1 MRNRN
6 LFPLDGRFLP
16 NWPKPQQKTLRRLRI
31 LLHSVHDSSS
41 QRNIEPRQQP
51 MERNRDMRA
60 YLDANFFISGFS
72 ERPKDVQLIKEACDR
87 IGLEIWMT
95 RQVFQELRWY
105 LRREVEQVVQIDET
119 LMKDIK
125 AFLESLQ
132 KPESALPQPN
142 DMSMVL
148 AAIRAKK
155 ARIVTSDLKLLNTM
169 QEFKIEAEGIVGS
182 AFVLELIE
190 SSEDPEQKKKLDP
203 IRDRIYAEEVRYS
216 ISRQEAYDPVTRIR
230 IIEDHAMKVM
240 RTVRRPA
247 GGLDKKLSKGQS
259 LFVLDFLEDIKAGI
273 PAMFED
279 FRAGKYDTLAG
290 EIEAVQNEI
299 ERLLIVSTL
308 TDDAETHRK
317 LVEHASDLTL
327 FLYYLEMIC
336 HLYRGT
342 KEGVEDA
349 MSISEEAFR
358 LLMFAS
364 VSNEELKASTF
375 FVRIVLALIRQDYEE
390 IDYFYSLYDSMLE
403 RLGLED
409 MKATSEGLYV
419 TMQLLRKFMGG
430 FSLAKSKLQY
440 PDATTSMLN
449 DLAKYYCQFDEHDT
463 AWQMSVNAYKVGI
476 AYGREEGALSSF
488 LMLYKISSSSGDK
501 LKSNLEKIAEHA
513 LKLFVKKGWSTSEIT
528 PILNEL
534 QENYPQVEI
543 SIPSGPVAFGDLP
556 QELAGWMD
564 VLSMQNVNGLE
575 TLIVRNNKLHIRVG
589 IVITDRPELKTLKT
603 GHKVALVRGN
613 FKLQRASSATLH
625 GYSVMLVITPS
636 EGSEISYEG
645 EYGFSYLRIAQ
656 PEAEA
661 KEISS

>member
-1 MRNRN
+1 MR
-6 LFPLDGRFLP
+6 
-16 NWPKPQQKTLRRLRI
+16 
-31 LLHSVHDSSS
+31 V
-41 QRNIEPRQQP
+41 
-51 MERNRDMRA
+51 

-72 ERPKDVQLIKEACDR
+72 DRPKDVQVIKDVSDR
-87 IGLEIWMT
+87 VGLELWMT

-125 AFLESLQ
+125 ALFESIQ
-132 KPESALPQPN
+132 KPETALPQPN

-148 AAIRAKK
+148 AAMKSKK
-155 ARIVTSDLKLLNTM
+155 SRIVTSDLKLLNTI
-169 QEFKIEAEGIVGS
+169 QDLKIEVEGIVGS
-182 AFVLELIE
+182 AYVLELIE
-190 SSEDPEQKKKLDP
+190 STDDPEAKKKLEP
-203 IRDRIYAEEVRYS
+203 IHDRIYAEEVRYS

-230 IIEDHAMKVM
+230 IIEDHAMRVM

-273 PAMFED
+273 PAMFDD
-279 FRAGKYDTLAG
+279 FREGKYDTLAD

-308 TDDAETHRK
+308 TDDAETHKK

-342 KEGVEDA
+342 RQGVEDA
-349 MSISEEAFR
+349 LSVSEEAFR

-364 VSNEELKASTF
+364 VSNEELKASAF
-375 FVRIVLALIRQDYEE
+375 FVRIVISIIRQDYEE
-390 IDYFYSLYDSMLE
+390 IDYFYSLYDSMIE

-419 TMQLLRKFMGG
+419 MMQILRKFMGG
-430 FSLAKSKLQY
+430 FSLTKSKLQY
-440 PDATTSMLN
+440 PDATISMLN
-449 DLAKYYCQFDEHDT
+449 DLAKYYCQFDEHDN

-476 AYGREEGALSSF
+476 AYGKEEGSLSSF

-501 LKSNLEKIAEHA
+501 LKPSLEKIAEHA
-513 LKLFVKKGWSTSEIT
+513 LKLFVKKGWSTTEIT
-528 PILNEL
+528 PILNEI
-534 QENYPQVEI
+534 QGSYPPVEI
-543 SIPSGPVAFGDLP
+543 PVSSEPVALKELP
-556 QELAGWMD
+556 QELTGWMD
-564 VLSMQNVNGLE
+564 VLFAQKVGGVE
-575 TLIVRNNKLHIRVG
+575 TLIVRNSKLQVRIG
-589 IVITDRPELKTLKT
+589 IVITDRPELQTLKT
-603 GHKVALVRGN
+603 GHKVALARGN
-613 FKLQRASSATLH
+613 YKLEKASPTILRD
-625 GYSVMLVITPS
+625 YSVMLMITPS

-661 KEISS
+661 KEIPS

>member
-1 MRNRN
+1 
-6 LFPLDGRFLP
+6 
-16 NWPKPQQKTLRRLRI
+16 
-31 LLHSVHDSSS
+31 
-41 QRNIEPRQQP
+41 
-51 MERNRDMRA
+51 MRA

-87 IGLEIWMT
+87 IGLEVWMT

-105 LRREVEQVVQIDET
+105 LRREVEQIVEIDET

-125 AFLESLQ
+125 AFLESFQ

-148 AAIRAKK
+148 AAIRAKQS
-155 ARIVTSDLKLLNTM
+155 RIVTSDLKLLNTL
-169 QEFKIEAEGIVGS
+169 QDFKIEVEGIVGS

-190 SSEDPEQKKKLDP
+190 SIEDPEEKKKLEP

-273 PAMFED
+273 PAMFDD
-279 FRAGKYDTLAG
+279 FQAGKYDALAD

-342 KEGVEDA
+342 RQGVEDA
-349 MSISEEAFR
+349 KAISEEAFR

-375 FVRIVLALIRQDYEE
+375 FVRIVLAIIRQDYEE

-419 TMQLLRKFMGG
+419 TMQILRKFMGG
-430 FSLAKSKLQY
+430 FSLSKSKLQY
-440 PDATTSMLN
+440 PDVTVSMLN

-463 AWQMSVNAYKVGI
+463 AWQMSVNAYKIGI
-476 AYGREEGALSSF
+476 AYGKEEGSLSSF

-501 LKSNLEKIAEHA
+501 LKSSLEKIAEHA
-513 LKLFVKKGWSTSEIT
+513 LKLFVKKGWSTTDIT
-528 PILNEL
+528 PILNEI
-534 QENYPQVEI
+534 QGNYPPVEI
-543 SIPSGPVAFGDLP
+543 RVSSAPVSFDDLP
-556 QELAGWMD
+556 QELTGWMD
-564 VLSMQNVNGLE
+564 VLSVQNMSGVE
-575 TLIVRNNKLHIRVG
+575 TLIARNNKLHIRVG
-589 IVITDRPELKTLKT
+589 IVITDRPELQTLKT
-603 GHKVALVRGN
+603 GHKVALARGA
-613 FKLQRASSATLH
+613 FKIEKANSAALRDF
-625 GYSVMLVITPS
+625 SIMLIVTPS

-645 EYGFSYLRIAQ
+645 EHGFSYLRIAQ
-656 PEAEA
+656 PQAEV
-661 KEISS
+661 KEITS